1 MPPDHRQYD
10 APDEV
15 FERAAGIFRILAAPN
30 RLKIISYLC
39 HGEQNVSYLLD
50 RIDTSQANMSQH
62 LNAMYLARVL
72 KRRRDGVRT
81 YYCMA
86 DDRIAHVC
94 KAVCAEVENRPGF
107 QRLTTAA

>member
-1 MPPDHRQYD
+1 MAPDHRKFD

-15 FERAAGIFRILAAPN
+15 LERAAGIFRILAAPN
-30 RLKIISYLC
+30 RLEIISYLC

-50 RIDTSQANMSQH
+50 KIDTSQANMSQH

-72 KRRRDGVRT
+72 NRRRDGVRT

-86 DDRIAHVC
+86 DDRIAQVC
-94 KAVCAEVENRPGF
+94 KAVCAEVKNKPEF
-107 QRLTTAA
+107 QRLKTAA